1 MSGALRRILAIVV
14 VLAGGIWLIT
24 RFRESRRD
32 VAHQAG
38 RDAPVVAPSRV
49 TGEGGVVTVTLDTA
63 ELRRIELS
71 VAVVRPGGRLAEIRL
86 PAEVVAETERA
97 ATLRAPVSGRFTV
110 ADGAHWPGLGE
121 RVRAGVE
128 IARVSDA
135 RPLAMPISG
144 TVTRVGAQPGA
155 LVEAG
160 QVLLEV
166 ADLSRPLVR
175 VAWLMDAGAAPPP
188 SLVLDA
194 GGVTAGNVSGGNGTS
209 PGGAPRSGARV
220 NARLVGPA
228 PEADPVTRR
237 PAYLYRA
244 VRSWPGAAPG
254 VPIVALVPG
263 GQPGG
268 PVAKGDSASGAAV
281 VVPDSAVVQWEGL
294 AWAYRR
300 RAPGGF
306 ERVRVVTDRPVPG
319 GWLTGPPFAAG
330 DTVVVRGAEELL
342 SEEFRARVTV
352 GDESGE

>member
-1 MSGALRRILAIVV
+1 MSGALRRILPIVLL
-14 VLAGGIWLIT
+14 LAGAVWLIM

-32 VAHQAG
+32 VAHEAG

-49 TGEGGVVTVTLDTA
+49 TDKGGAVTVTLDTA
-63 ELRRIELS
+63 ERRRIGLT
-71 VAVVRPGGRLAEIRL
+71 VAAVRAGGRVAEIRL
-86 PAEVVAETERA
+86 PAEMVAETERA

-110 ADGAHWPGLGE
+110 VEGAHWPGLGE

-128 IARVSDA
+128 LARVTDA

-160 QVLLEV
+160 QALLEV

-175 VAWLMDAGAAPPP
+175 VAWLGDAGGAPPP
-188 SLVLDA
+188 SLVRDA
-194 GGVTAGNVSGGNGTS
+194 GSSAIGNDAT
-209 PGGAPRSGARV
+209 RSGATGVGPRV
-220 NARLVGPA
+220 TARLVGPA

-244 VRSWPGAAPG
+244 NRSWPGAAPG

-263 GQPGG
+263 G
-268 PVAKGDSASGAAV
+268 VSGATV

-300 RAPGGF
+300 SAPGRF
-306 ERVRVVTDRPVPG
+306 ERVRVATDRPVPG
-319 GWLTGPPFAAG
+319 GWLTGPPLAAG
-330 DTVVVRGAEELL
+330 DTVVLRGAEELL

>member
-1 MSGALRRILAIVV
+1 MSGALRRILPLVL
-14 VLAGGIWLIT
+14 VLAAAVWLIA

-49 TGEGGVVTVTLDTA
+49 TNAGGAVTVTLDTA
-63 ELRRIELS
+63 ELRRIGLS
-71 VAVVRPGGRLAEIRL
+71 VAALRAGGRVAEIRL
-86 PAEVVAETERA
+86 PAEMIAETERA

-110 ADGAHWPGLGE
+110 AEGARWPGLGE

-160 QVLLEV
+160 QALLEV

-175 VAWLMDAGAAPPP
+175 VAWLAEAGGTPPR
-188 SLVLDA
+188 SLVLDP
-194 GGVTAGNVSGGNGTS
+194 GNGAS
-209 PGGAPRSGARV
+209 GSGATGGSPRV
-220 NARLVGPA
+220 TARLVGPA

-244 VRSWPGAAPG
+244 GRSWPGAAPG

-263 GQPGG
+263 SR
-268 PVAKGDSASGAAV
+268 PVATGAKSAAAGAV
-281 VVPDSAVVQWEGL
+281 VVIPDSAVVQWEGL
-294 AWAYRR
+294 AWVYRR
-300 RAPGGF
+300 RGPGRF
-306 ERVRVVTDRPVPG
+306 ERVRVATDRPVTG
-319 GWLTGPPFAAG
+319 GWLTGPPLAAG
-330 DTVVVRGAEELL
+330 DTVVLRGAEELL

>member
-1 MSGALRRILAIVV
+1 MRGALRRILPIVL
-14 VLAGGIWLIT
+14 VLAGAIWLMM

-49 TGEGGVVTVTLDTA
+49 TNTGGAVTVTLDTSDV
-63 ELRRIELS
+63 RRIGLS
-71 VAVVRPGGRLAEIRL
+71 VAAVRAGSRVAEIRL
-86 PAEVVAETERA
+86 PAEMVAETERV

-110 ADGAHWPGLGE
+110 AEGAHWPGLGE

-128 IARVSDA
+128 LARVSDA

-160 QVLLEV
+160 QTLLEV
-166 ADLSRPLVR
+166 ADLSHPLVR
-175 VAWLMDAGAAPPP
+175 VAWLVDADGAPPRT
-188 SLVLDA
+188 LVLDA
-194 GGVTAGNVSGGNGTS
+194 GNGATG
-209 PGGAPRSGARV
+209 GGATGSGPRV
-220 NARLVGPA
+220 TARLVGPA

-244 VRSWPGAAPG
+244 GRSWPGAAPG

-263 GQPGG
+263 SHPAGTE
-268 PVAKGDSASGAAV
+268 AKGGGVTGAGV
-281 VVPDSAVVQWEGL
+281 VVPDSAIVQWEGL
-294 AWAYRR
+294 TWAYRQ
-300 RAPGGF
+300 RAPGRF
-306 ERVRVVTDRPVPG
+306 ERVRVATDRPVPG
-319 GWLTGPPFAAG
+319 GWLTGPPLEAG
-330 DTVVVRGAEELL
+330 DTVVLRGAEELL